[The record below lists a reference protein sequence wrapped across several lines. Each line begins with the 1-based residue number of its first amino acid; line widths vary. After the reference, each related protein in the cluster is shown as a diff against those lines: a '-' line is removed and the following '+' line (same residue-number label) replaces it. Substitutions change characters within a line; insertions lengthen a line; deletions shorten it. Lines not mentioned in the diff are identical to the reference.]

1 MILKTKMKLIKQS
14 LVGLAALLTLN
25 SAPAEGK
32 ERPSKILKCEVSSVY
47 QDMLE
52 RGYAKTASKMK
63 TDEAKANLRQ
73 GYCAF
78 GSERYPTR
86 QDALDV
92 ALDHLQKAEADGV
105 DPFIGVIY
113 SSLGRETE
121 ISAKNL
127 ETMLSP
133 SDSPL
138 SLQQQKVFIN
148 QYKEHA
154 KNLYAV
160 AMVVLKRLDSQK
172 RFTSYFDQA
181 KSGWE
186 RLR

>member
-1 MILKTKMKLIKQS
+1 MKLIRKG

-25 SAPAEGK
+25 STPTEGK
-32 ERPSKILKCEVSSVY
+32 ELPSKILRCDVSSVY

-52 RGYAKTASKMK
+52 SSYAKTAPKMK
-63 TDEAKANLRQ
+63 TTEAKANLRQ

-133 SDSPL
+133 SDSSL
-138 SLQQQKVFIN
+138 SLQQQKGFIK

-160 AMVVLKRLDSQK
+160 AMVVLKRLYSQK
-172 RFTSYFDQA
+172 MFTAYFNQA